1 MLDCRTPR
9 GRRAI
14 NEQYSTQRILELLG
28 FTCVSTGEEDHPS
41 DIILA
46 RKRGDQ
52 LVIHG
57 IAEIK
62 SRYAAGDQ
70 VLTVDYLKKDGYL
83 ITFDKIRKGVQAAQA
98 LRTAFFVIVR
108 LIGDGD
114 KILVW
119 KVWDRGYLVPIFNK
133 KTTTQKTI
141 NGGTADRVNTFLPIS
156 KATIL
161 EGNSTRTTV

>member
-1 MLDCRTPR
+1 ML
-9 GRRAI
+9 
-14 NEQYSTQRILELLG
+14 SSFG
-28 FTCVSTGEEDHPS
+28 FECIATSGDDHPS
-41 DIILA
+41 DVILA

-161 EGNSTRTTV
+161 EGNSTGTTV